1 MKTSS
6 IMAALAGTAF
16 GHMAMSDPPALRYKD
31 NPNAKGDV
39 DTEAINPITLS
50 DFPCHGDADLVG
62 TDAGK
67 AVADYKAG
75 ESYSVTISGGATHGG
90 GSCQISLSYDK
101 GKTFTVIQS
110 IIGECP
116 MSDGDQFDF
125 TVPKDAPDGDDVI
138 LSWSWLNKIGNRE
151 FYQSCAVVSVSGGSG
166 GGGGGAKSRREDS
179 TSFDSRPEMF
189 VANIVDGCS
198 VAEGTDVLFP
208 DPGPDVTENTKGTPP
223 TGDDCGASAPEGG
236 SGGDSGGDS
245 GSGGDAGGD
254 AGSSGGSDGSSP
266 APTSGGGEGG
276 SESGGGGEQAP
287 APTGGD
293 DGQYSPPAAP
303 SSAPAGGAPS
313 QAQSVPPPA
322 PTTLEVIPIE
332 DPSSHIDRPGGVFVT
347 DSASGGGSGP
357 TTIADAPSETGA
369 PSGSAAESAPASET
383 GAPSGSAAESAPAG
397 ETGSP
402 EASAPADSGSDSGSA
417 PAPTGGSDSG
427 SDSPSGSSPSGA
439 APTGGAS
446 GGEGAQSGECSDE
459 GAWNCIGGNQ
469 FQRCASGQWTDAMAM
484 ADGTS
489 CEPGQGQSFAVAAA
503 VAKKFRFR
511 RF

>member
-6 IMAALAGTAF
+6 IMAALAGNAL
-16 GHMAMSDPPALRYKD
+16 GHMAMSDPPGLRYKD

-39 DTEAINPITLS
+39 DTEATSPITLS
-50 DFPCHGDADLVG
+50 DFPCHGDVDLLG
-62 TDAGK
+62 SDAGK
-67 AVADYKAG
+67 SVADYKAG
-75 ESYSVTISGGATHGG
+75 ESYSVTVSGGATHGG

-101 GKTFTVIQS
+101 GETFTVIQS
-110 IIGECP
+110 IIGDCP
-116 MSDGDQFDF
+116 SSDGDQFDF
-125 TVPKDAPDGDDVI
+125 TVPQDAPDGDEVL
-138 LSWSWLNKIGNRE
+138 LSWSWLNKVGNRE
-151 FYQSCAVVSVSGGSG
+151 FYQSCAVVSVSGGG
-166 GGGGGAKSRREDS
+166 GGDGGSGGGAKSRRADS
-179 TSFDSRPEMF
+179 ASFDSRPEMF

-198 VAEGTDVLFP
+198 VAEGTDVMFP
-208 DPGPDVTENTKGTPP
+208 DPGPDVKKNTEGTPP

-254 AGSSGGSDGSSP
+254 SGSGGDAGGD
-266 APTSGGGEGG
+266 AGASGGG
-276 SESGGGGEQAP
+276 SEQAP
-287 APTGGD
+287 APTGGAEGGAGGD
-293 DGQYSPPAAP
+293 DGQSPPAE
-303 SSAPAGGAPS
+303 GAPS
-313 QAQSVPPPA
+313 QAQSVPTPG

-383 GAPSGSAAESAPAG
+383 GAASGSAAESAPAG

-402 EASAPADSGSDSGSA
+402 EASAPADSGSDSA

-427 SDSPSGSSPSGA
+427 SPSGSSPSGA

-446 GGEGAQSGECSDE
+446 GGEGEQSGDCSDE
-459 GAWNCIGGNQ
+459 GAWNCVGGSQ
-469 FQRCASGQWTDAMAM
+469 FQRCASGQWTDVMAM

-511 RF
+511 RS